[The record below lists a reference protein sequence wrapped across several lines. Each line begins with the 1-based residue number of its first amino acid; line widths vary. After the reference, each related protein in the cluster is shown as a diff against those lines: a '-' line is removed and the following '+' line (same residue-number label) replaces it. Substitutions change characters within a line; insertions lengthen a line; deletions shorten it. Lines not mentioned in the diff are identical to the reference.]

1 MSRSGKPPD
10 LKKYMRKKL
19 QNQNYSQPELELS
32 PSLPTQIEP
41 ELLIP
46 KPLWAIP
53 PLILP

>member
-1 MSRSGKPPD
+1 MIHD
-10 LKKYMRKKL
+10 
-19 QNQNYSQPELELS
+19 QNYSQPELELS